1 MKAKIKNKNLHKR
14 VLITN
19 EIREAL
25 KAKREKLHY
34 SYNDVAELLG
44 VNLSTYRL
52 WEKQL
57 TTHYTRF
64 VEQRVIAYL
73 NDDLQ
78 KKKEHLQ
85 NRVPITDEICE
96 ALKAKR
102 EKLHYSY
109 NDVADLLGVHWST
122 YRKWELQSTT
132 HYSGLMEQKVIAYL
146 NDDLHEQAQIKKEHL
161 HNRVPITDEIRKA
174 LKAKREK
181 MHYTYN
187 DVAERLGVHFTTYRL
202 WEKQSTTH
210 YTKLMEQRVIAYLN
224 DDLHEQANVADMADL
239 ERLVNRQKSVF
250 RLLSNDLK
258 MQMKFFSDM
267 EKLLDET
274 LDKYSIIHQNN
285 AEEE

>member
-1 MKAKIKNKNLHKR
+1 MKAKIKNEDLHKR

-25 KAKREKLHY
+25 KAKREKMHY

-44 VNLSTYRL
+44 VHLSTYRL

-78 KKKEHLQ
+78 KKKKHLQ
-85 NRVPITDEICE
+85 NRVPITDEIRK

-109 NDVADLLGVHWST
+109 NDVAELLGVHWAT

-132 HYSGLMEQKVIAYL
+132 HYSGLMEQ
-146 NDDLHEQAQIKKEHL
+146 
-161 HNRVPITDEIRKA
+161 
-174 LKAKREK
+174 
-181 MHYTYN
+181 
-187 DVAERLGVHFTTYRL
+187 
-202 WEKQSTTH
+202 
-210 YTKLMEQRVIAYLN
+210 RVIAYLN
-224 DDLHEQANVADMADL
+224 DDLSGQANDAADMEAL
-239 ERLVNRQKSVF
+239 EKLVNRQKSVF

-267 EKLLDET
+267 EKLLDKT

>member
-1 MKAKIKNKNLHKR
+1 MKAKIKKKNLRKR
-14 VLITN
+14 VPITD

-52 WEKQL
+52 WEKQS
-57 TTHYTRF
+57 TTHYTGLM
-64 VEQRVIAYL
+64 EQKVIAYL

-78 KKKEHLQ
+78 LKKEHLHT
-85 NRVPITDEICE
+85 NRVPITDEIRE

-109 NDVADLLGVHWST
+109 NDVAELLGVHWST

-132 HYSGLMEQKVIAYL
+132 HYSGLMEQRVIAFL
-146 NDDLHEQAQIKKEHL
+146 NDDL
-161 HNRVPITDEIRKA
+161 R
-174 LKAKREK
+174 
-181 MHYTYN
+181 
-187 DVAERLGVHFTTYRL
+187 G
-202 WEKQSTTH
+202 
-210 YTKLMEQRVIAYLN
+210 
-224 DDLHEQANVADMADL
+224 QANEADMAAL
-239 ERLVNRQKSVF
+239 EKLMNRQKSVF

-258 MQMKFFSDM
+258 MQTKFFSHM

-274 LDKYSIIHQNN
+274 LDKYSIRHQSN
-285 AEEE
+285 AEA

>member
-1 MKAKIKNKNLHKR
+1 MKAKIKKKNLRKR
-14 VLITN
+14 VPITD

-52 WEKQL
+52 WEKQS
-57 TTHYTRF
+57 TTHYTGLM
-64 VEQRVIAYL
+64 EQKVIAYL

-78 KKKEHLQ
+78 LKKEHLHTT
-85 NRVPITDEICE
+85 RVPITDEIRE

-109 NDVADLLGVHWST
+109 NDVAELLGVHWST

-132 HYSGLMEQKVIAYL
+132 HYSGLMEQRVIAFL
-146 NDDLHEQAQIKKEHL
+146 NDDLH
-161 HNRVPITDEIRKA
+161 
-174 LKAKREK
+174 
-181 MHYTYN
+181 
-187 DVAERLGVHFTTYRL
+187 G
-202 WEKQSTTH
+202 
-210 YTKLMEQRVIAYLN
+210 
-224 DDLHEQANVADMADL
+224 QANEADMAAL
-239 ERLVNRQKSVF
+239 EKLMNRQKSVF

-258 MQMKFFSDM
+258 MQTKFFSHM

-274 LDKYSIIHQNN
+274 LDKYSIRHQTKQKNK
-285 AEEE
+285 

>member
-1 MKAKIKNKNLHKR
+1 MKDKKKNENLHNR
-14 VLITN
+14 VPITD

-25 KAKREKLHY
+25 KAKREKMHY

-44 VNLSTYRL
+44 VHWSTYRN
-52 WEKQL
+52 WELQL
-57 TTHYTRF
+57 TTHYT
-64 VEQRVIAYL
+64 
-73 NDDLQ
+73 
-78 KKKEHLQ
+78 
-85 NRVPITDEICE
+85 
-96 ALKAKR
+96 
-102 EKLHYSY
+102 
-109 NDVADLLGVHWST
+109 
-122 YRKWELQSTT
+122 
-132 HYSGLMEQKVIAYL
+132 GLTEQKVIAYL
-146 NDDLHEQAQIKKEHL
+146 NDELHGQAQITKEHL

-187 DVAERLGVHFTTYRL
+187 DVAELLGVHFTTYRL

-258 MQMKFFSDM
+258 MQMKFFTDM
-267 EKLLDET
+267 EKLLDKT
-274 LDKYSIIHQNN
+274 LDKYSTIHQSKKKKK
-285 AEEE
+285 

>member
-1 MKAKIKNKNLHKR
+1 M
-14 VLITN
+14 
-19 EIREAL
+19 
-25 KAKREKLHY
+25 KAKREKMHY

-44 VNLSTYRL
+44 VHLSTYRL

-85 NRVPITDEICE
+85 NRVPITDEIRK

-102 EKLHYSY
+102 EKLHYLY
-109 NDVADLLGVHWST
+109 NDVAELLGVHWAT

-132 HYSGLMEQKVIAYL
+132 HYSGLMEQ
-146 NDDLHEQAQIKKEHL
+146 
-161 HNRVPITDEIRKA
+161 
-174 LKAKREK
+174 
-181 MHYTYN
+181 
-187 DVAERLGVHFTTYRL
+187 
-202 WEKQSTTH
+202 
-210 YTKLMEQRVIAYLN
+210 RVIAYLN
-224 DDLHEQANVADMADL
+224 DDLSGQANDAADMEAL
-239 ERLVNRQKSVF
+239 EKLVNRQKSVF

-267 EKLLDET
+267 EKLLDKT